1 MFEVSIL
8 LGAVMMR
15 RMRNKPFLLCV
26 CVPISNTV
34 LDFHDENK
42 TFFMKDEKKLDR
54 SCMIEN

>member
-42 TFFMKDEKKLDR
+42 TFFMKDEKKNL
-54 SCMIEN
+54 IVHV